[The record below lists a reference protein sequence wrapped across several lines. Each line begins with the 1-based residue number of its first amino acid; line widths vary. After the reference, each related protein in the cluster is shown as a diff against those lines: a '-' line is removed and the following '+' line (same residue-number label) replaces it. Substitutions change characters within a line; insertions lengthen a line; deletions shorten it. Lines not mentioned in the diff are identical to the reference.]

1 MGTLNATD
9 RPEGV
14 GSGFVGRHRC
24 PRLIGEISDV
34 LDRPRLHKQIGAEC
48 ACEFVEMI
56 SALPN
61 QVTDLSEIAVARR
74 DVDDDIWLCQR
85 ENTMLLGSLQV
96 TMTSSAG
103 TNSSHQRLRPLRLR
117 NGSRRDVNFAGTSR
131 LRTRLDSKR
140 AYVDRST
147 NCLDRGVF
155 GGRTWTQEYV
165 IAGHGLYAHLALPFF
180 CQGEGR
186 GFKSRLPLGWNPL
199 LRRGFCCFRG

>member
-14 GSGFVGRHRC
+14 GSGFVGPHRC

-74 DVDDDIWLCQR
+74 DVDDDYLVVSAR
-85 ENTMLLGSLQV
+85 EHDAAWIVTGDDDLLGWDEQQPPTIAPAAFEKWLSK
-96 TMTSSAG
+96 G
-103 TNSSHQRLRPLRLR
+103 RELRW
-117 NGSRRDVNFAGTSR
+117 D
-131 LRTRLDSKR
+131 
-140 AYVDRST
+140 
-147 NCLDRGVF
+147 
-155 GGRTWTQEYV
+155 
-165 IAGHGLYAHLALPFF
+165 
-180 CQGEGR
+180 
-186 GFKSRLPLGWNPL
+186 
-199 LRRGFCCFRG
+199 